1 MSGADGP
8 KPLDARL
15 AAWLIR
21 PLLDTRITPN
31 HLTTVRLLV
40 GLAGCAALAIGGG
53 PLWSNTGALLFALSN
68 FLDHTD
74 GELARAAGSH
84 TRFGHLYDLGSDA
97 LINALLFLS
106 IGIGLR
112 HGDLG
117 MLAPLMGLA
126 AGIAVSLI
134 FHLRYLIEEG
144 HGKDATR
151 QPRLGAFEAEDVLY
165 LLPLV
170 SLAGALEGFL
180 IAAAIG
186 APIALLVVA
195 AQYRRAFAAG
205 RQR

>member
-1 MSGADGP
+1 MSGADGI

-21 PLLDTRITPN
+21 PLLATRVTPN

-40 GLAGCAALAIGGG
+40 GLAGCAALAIGGS
-53 PLWSNTGALLFALSN
+53 PWSNTGAWLFALSN

-74 GELARAAGSH
+74 GELARATGSH

-97 LINALLFLS
+97 LINALLFLG

-112 HGDLG
+112 HGELG
-117 MLAPLMGLA
+117 SLAPLMGLV

-144 HGKDATR
+144 HGKEATR

-205 RQR
+205 GQR

>member
-1 MSGADGP
+1 MNGNRNSR
-8 KPLDARL
+8 PLDARL

-21 PLLDTRITPN
+21 PLLGSRITPN

-40 GLAGCAALAIGGG
+40 GLGGCIALALGG
-53 PLWSNTGALLFALSN
+53 PLWSNAGALLFALSN

-84 TRFGHLYDLGSDA
+84 SRFGHLYDLASDA
-97 LINALLFLS
+97 LINALVFLC

-112 HGDLG
+112 HGELG
-117 MLAPLMGLA
+117 DLAPLLGLI
-126 AGIAVSLI
+126 AGVAVSLI
-134 FHLRYLIEEG
+134 FHLRYLIEES
-144 HGKDATR
+144 HGKEATR

-186 APIALLVVA
+186 APAALLIVA
-195 AQYRRAFAAG
+195 AQYRRVCGKGAV
-205 RQR
+205 Q